1 MNARWSVLALLVCAP
16 SVQAGGFDP
25 SCVAAN
31 ATSVLHVDMAGVGR
45 STLLRALHASGQR
58 VENEFDVDSL
68 SKEFGI
74 DFFSDL
80 FSITSYSTG
89 ARGESTVTVVAGNEQ
104 LAAAWARRAK
114 GQAPARRVAGREAIA
129 LMRGSD
135 TPLVALLPARP
146 GSPRMAVI
154 AKDEAAL
161 QSALIV
167 IDGEAPTLADAPR
180 ATGGAA
186 TSSSKRPKETPQAI
200 VARPADS
207 SLIFAATAPGAPSGA
222 RMTPFL
228 ERGLSLLCEF
238 ADLDSAGKDVVGLA
252 ARTLEFDL
260 GEVGTD
266 LVVRLAIETASP
278 SDVRKLEDV
287 LRGAMTKSAAVKD
300 APEAASRLKRVFDAI
315 RFESRSARFTASFL
329 YGASQ
334 LVADIDLIESSR
346 GIRPG
351 R

>member
-1 MNARWSVLALLVCAP
+1 MNARMFVLALLVCAP

-25 SCVAAN
+25 KCVAAN

-45 STLLRALHASGQR
+45 STFLRALHASGQH
-58 VENEFDVDSL
+58 VENEFDVGSM

-80 FSITSYSTG
+80 FSITVYATG
-89 ARGESTVTVVAGNEQ
+89 ARGESSVTVVAGNEQ
-104 LAAAWARRAK
+104 LASAWARRAK
-114 GQAPARRVAGREAIA
+114 GQAPSRKVAGRDTIP
-129 LMRGSD
+129 LKRGSD
-135 TPLVALLPARP
+135 TPLVALLPASP
-146 GSPRMAVI
+146 GSPRIAVI
-154 AKDEAAL
+154 ARDEAAL
-161 QSALIV
+161 QSALHV

-180 ATGGAA
+180 ATVPPA
-186 TSSSKRPKETPQAI
+186 TSSNKGPRI
-200 VARPADS
+200 VQPISARPADG
-207 SLIFAATAPGAPSGA
+207 SLVFAASALGAPCGLQ
-222 RMTPFL
+222 MTPFL

-238 ADLDSAGKDVVGLA
+238 ADLDSANKDVVALTA
-252 ARTLEFDL
+252 HTLEFDL

-266 LVVRLAIETASP
+266 LVVRLAIDTAST

-287 LRGAMTKSAAVKD
+287 LRGAMAKSAAVKD
-300 APEAASRLKRVFDAI
+300 VPDAALRLKRLFDAI
-315 RFESRSARFTASFL
+315 RFESRAARLMATFR

-334 LVADIDLIESSR
+334 LVTDIDFIEESR